1 METLM
6 HELTYELRTPLQGI
20 MGIVSMLVQ
29 DQNLSSDVME
39 SLNLVLAS
47 SSLLLVLINNLLDV
61 RKCNANSKWS
71 FD

>member
-1 METLM
+1 
-6 HELTYELRTPLQGI
+6 

-29 DQNLSSDVME
+29 DRNLSSDAIE

-61 RKCNANSKWS
+61 RKCNANST
-71 FD
+71 